1 MKKIMT
7 FVVFCLVIISCK
19 NDDDEIICCQQPI
32 VTDVTF
38 TFSHNWDDNDVNSS
52 DFNTT
57 QYTNANG
64 EILTISKIRY
74 LLSHFELVNTNG
86 NSFPLTGYNLIDLSN
101 PDSFTFNTTIADGI
115 VYPGLYTLKFNYGF
129 NEEDNIDGAYPDL
142 NSASWNWPTMLGG
155 GYHFLQFDGMF
166 NVNTTAPSPF
176 NYHNGTA
183 KISDGVFEQNFVS
196 FEFFPE
202 IVIEPNTSIEIKMD
216 LSEFFKN
223 PIVWDLN
230 TYNTSLMP
238 NYDAQKMMQQ
248 NVGSVFSIGQ
258 ITQE

>member
-1 MKKIMT
+1 MKKIFT
-7 FVVFCLVIISCK
+7 LTVLCFVLISCK
-19 NDDDEIICCQQPI
+19 NDDDEIICCATPI

-38 TFSHNWDDNDVNSS
+38 TFSQNWDGNEVTES

-64 EILTISKIRY
+64 EVLTIARIRY
-74 LLSHFELVNTNG
+74 LLSRFELVNANG
-86 NSFPLTGYNLIDLSN
+86 ESFPLTGYNLIDISN
-101 PDSFTFNTTIADGI
+101 PDSFSFNTTISDGTL
-115 VYPGLYTLKFNYGF
+115 YPGLYTLKFVYGF
-129 NEEDNIDGAYPDL
+129 NEEDNLDGAYPDL
-142 NSASWNWPTMLGG
+142 NSASWNWPAMLGG

-166 NVNTTAPSPF
+166 NVDTTPAPF

-183 KISDGVFEQNFVS
+183 RISDGNFEQNFVS
-196 FEFFPE
+196 FEFSPE
-202 IVIEPNTSIEIKMD
+202 IAIESNTTIEIKMD
-216 LSEFFKN
+216 ISEFFKN
-223 PIVWDLN
+223 PITWDLN
-230 TYNTSLMP
+230 QYNTPLMP